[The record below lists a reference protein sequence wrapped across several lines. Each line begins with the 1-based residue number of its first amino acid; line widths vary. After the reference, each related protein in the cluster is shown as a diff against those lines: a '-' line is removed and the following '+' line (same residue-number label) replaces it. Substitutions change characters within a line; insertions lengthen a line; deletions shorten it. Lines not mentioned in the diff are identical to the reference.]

1 MSNLNNLFIVRS
13 PLQIINSL
21 EAIEYFKL
29 KNNVLIII
37 YNDTD
42 NTNTQ
47 MDNLIS
53 LYKWKKIIRMNE
65 KKKRSKYFEYIAF
78 TYQIKKEVFNYLFFS
93 NLGSIHKLLLANIKR
108 KHTYYLDDGVE
119 TITRYNNV
127 FLPNKLNEIKFR
139 QLRFLFAGLKIS
151 IKDDIHFFTYFDLKP
166 FRNSKIIQNNLTH
179 FQKKYLT
186 STKEDDDI
194 YLLGQP
200 LVSQK
205 FLSEENYFLY
215 LDLILKEFD
224 KKIIYIPH
232 RSETISKRLYS
243 YESDKFEIR
252 NINMP
257 IELYFL
263 ENEIY
268 PLNIVSF
275 MTTAFFTLQK
285 LYNKTNLSYV
295 YIPSSKITKRQDDV
309 AGAYKL
315 IETLNIKKIE
325 IKD

>member
-1 MSNLNNLFIVRS
+1 MNNLNNLFIVRS
-13 PLQIINSL
+13 PLQIINSI
-21 EAIEYFKL
+21 EAIDYFKL
-29 KNNVLIII
+29 RNNILILI

-42 NTNTQ
+42 NTNLQ

-53 LYKWKKIIRMNE
+53 LHKWKKIIKVNE
-65 KKKRSKYFEYIAF
+65 KTKRSKYFEYISF
-78 TYQIKKEVFNYLFFS
+78 TYKLKKEAYNYLFFS

-108 KHTYYLDDGVE
+108 KHTYYIDDGVE

-127 FLPNKLNEIKFR
+127 FLPNKLNKIKFR
-139 QLRFLFAGLKIS
+139 QLRFLIAGLKVF

-166 FRNSKIIQNNLTH
+166 FRKSKIVQNNLTH

-186 STKEDDDI
+186 SVKEDTNI

-205 FLSEENYFLY
+205 FLSEEDYFLY
-215 LDLILKEFD
+215 LDLVTKNFD
-224 KKIIYIPH
+224 NKIIYIPH
-232 RSETISKRLYS
+232 RTEIISKRLKS
-243 YESDKFEIR
+243 YISDTFEIR

-263 ENEIY
+263 ENSIY

-285 LYNKTNLSYV
+285 LYSKCNLSYI
-295 YIPSSKITKRQDDV
+295 YIPNSKLKKSQNDIE
-309 AGAYKL
+309 GAYKR
-315 IETLNIKKIE
+315 IETLNINKLE
-325 IKD
+325 IKG

>member
-1 MSNLNNLFIVRS
+1 LNTLNNLFIVRS

-21 EAIEYFKL
+21 EAIEFFNL
-29 KNNVLIII
+29 KKNILVII

-42 NTNTQ
+42 NTNIQ
-47 MDNLIS
+47 MDNLIA
-53 LYKWKKIIRMNE
+53 LYKWKKIIRVNE
-65 KKKRSKYFEYIAF
+65 KKKKSKYFEYISF
-78 TYQIKKEVFNYLFFS
+78 TYQLKKETYNYLFFS

-108 KHTYYLDDGVE
+108 NHTYYIDDGVE
-119 TITRYNNV
+119 TITRYNNI

-151 IKDDIHFFTYFDLKP
+151 IKDDIHFFTYFDLKE
-166 FRNSKIIQNNLTH
+166 FITSKIIQNNLTH
-179 FQKKYLT
+179 FQKKYLST
-186 STKEDDDI
+186 TKEDSSL

-200 LVSQK
+200 LVSKK
-205 FLSEENYFLY
+205 FLSKDDYFLY
-215 LDLILKEFD
+215 LDLIVKLFD

-232 RSETISKRLYS
+232 RSEIISERLQS
-243 YESDKFEIR
+243 YVSDRFEIK

-263 ENEIY
+263 EKKIY
-268 PLNIVSF
+268 PSTIVSF

-285 LYNKTNLSYV
+285 LYNKTNFSYV
-295 YIPSSKITKRQDDV
+295 YIPSSKLLKKHKDV
-309 AGAYKL
+309 EGAYQF
-315 IETLNIKKIE
+315 IETLNIQKLE